1 MRSLGSALIL
11 ITLSA
16 LVNGHDFSQNQLE
29 ILHPWSKPTPP
40 ISKYGVAYFTIKNT
54 GNQED
59 ILLQI
64 NVPPEVAESASLHDV
79 LIEGDMMRMREVIN
93 GKLIPA
99 ASMVK
104 FQPGG
109 NHIMLEGLKR
119 PLQIGDKFS
128 LELIFENTGSIP
140 IQIWVEGKDS
150 PPPKQHKQH
159 KQHKN

>member
-16 LVNGHDFSQNQLE
+16 LVTGHDFSQNQLE

-64 NVPPEVAESASLHDV
+64 KVPPEVAESASLHDV

-150 PPPKQHKQH
+150 PPPKQHKH
-159 KQHKN
+159 